1 MSEVADAHGFAAAP
15 GRSPSSWTTSEF
27 VDPVS
32 RDRVDDFPLVTT
44 ERRVVRLVTLAADVG
59 ARFAH
64 EGVREDA
71 ARWMLEPKR
80 LFGGGRAIDA
90 CQKREEY
97 VVATLF
103 HLLRV
108 REGAEIDADPLEV
121 ASWLW
126 DDERDEDGE
135 DHAAE
140 VPLGAGDRFRVP
152 ESRLFT
158 SLVEGRTGS
167 GGRSIVAF
175 CATIACDEA
184 TVRRRL
190 AVRYG
195 DDLATSASVEAG
207 FERHR
212 PVVRGLVTETMAAE
226 IQAAA
231 SDPGGPIALGLD
243 VRVERRMVA

>member
-1 MSEVADAHGFAAAP
+1 MSEVADARGFAAAP
-15 GRSPSSWTTSEF
+15 GQWPNSWTTPEI

-71 ARWMLEPKR
+71 ARWMLERKR

-90 CQKREEY
+90 CQEREEY

-126 DDERDEDGE
+126 DDEHDEDGE

-140 VPLGAGDRFRVP
+140 VPLGADDRFRVP
-152 ESRLFT
+152 EPRLFT
-158 SLVEGRTGS
+158 SLVEGRMGS

-175 CATIACDEA
+175 CATIAGDEE

-195 DDLATSASVEAG
+195 QDLAESASVEAG

-212 PVVRGLVTETMAAE
+212 LVARGLVTEAVTDE
-226 IQAAA
+226 IDAAA
-231 SDPGGPIALGLD
+231 SDPGGPAALGLD
-243 VRVERRMVA
+243 VRFERRAAA